1 LRAEGLVK
9 YPMKKFPPDTEQQ
22 RSLTQRCNKGS
33 RKNKITFYPSRLQVI
48 FARSGGGKILER
60 ACYSCGFA
68 TPGANKSNP
77 NPNA

>member
-1 LRAEGLVK
+1 LL
-9 YPMKKFPPDTEQQ
+9 
-22 RSLTQRCNKGS
+22 SRCFRFSISAVSASRLLWMITKGP

-60 ACYSCGFA
+60 ACYSYGFA

-77 NPNA
+77 NPSA